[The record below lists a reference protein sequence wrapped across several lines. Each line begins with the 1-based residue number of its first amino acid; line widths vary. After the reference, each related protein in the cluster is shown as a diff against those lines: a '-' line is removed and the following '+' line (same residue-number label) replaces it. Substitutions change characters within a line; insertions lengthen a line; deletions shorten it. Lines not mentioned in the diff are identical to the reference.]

1 MSVERPAAGDTS
13 FGDSGPTS
21 GQARRPVIDDRRPA
35 SMPTRRCS
43 IGQSPISD
51 PSASLRTS
59 LQFPDLSIIIVSWNV
74 CELLR
79 ACLQAIVR
87 GRGTLNVEVVVVDS
101 GSTDG
106 SVAMVAEAFPWVQ
119 LVTCQDNVGFPMGNN
134 LGIAR
139 ASGRHILLLNPD
151 TEVQAGALSAMVDY
165 LESHVDVGVVGPQL
179 LNADGSI
186 QSSRRRF
193 PTLVTA
199 FFESTWLQ
207 GIAPAAVLR
216 RYYALDLPN
225 DEAADVDWLMGACLM
240 VRGQVVEEVGGLD
253 EAYFMYSE
261 ELDWCRRIKAGGWRV
276 VYLPAARVLHHV
288 GKSSEQAVTAR
299 HVNFQRAKLRYFRKY
314 HGRPAA
320 AVLRVFLMAN
330 YAWQLGLE
338 VAKGV
343 AGHQRQLRWQ
353 RVRAYWQVLRSGL
366 RPAGY

>member
-1 MSVERPAAGDTS
+1 MSIKRPTTGGPS
-13 FGDSGPTS
+13 FEDSGPSS
-21 GQARRPVIDDRRPA
+21 GQARRRA
-35 SMPTRRCS
+35 SIS
-43 IGQSPISD
+43 NLQSPISN
-51 PSASLRTS
+51 
-59 LQFPDLSIIIVSWNV
+59 LQSPDVSIIIVSWNV

-79 ACLQAIVR
+79 TCLQAIAH
-87 GRGTLNVEVVVVDS
+87 GRRTLDAETIVVDS

-106 SVAMVAEAFPWVQ
+106 SAMMVQQEFPWVQ
-119 LVTCQDNVGFPMGNN
+119 LVTCNENVGFPMGNN

-139 ASGRHILLLNPD
+139 ASGRHIVLLNPD
-151 TEVQAGALSAMVDY
+151 TEVQAGALSTMVDY
-165 LESHVDVGVVGPQL
+165 LERHADVGVVGPQL
-179 LNADGSI
+179 LNLDGSV

-193 PTLVTA
+193 PTLATA

-216 RYYALDLPN
+216 RYYTLDLP
-225 DEAADVDWLMGACLM
+225 DEEAADVDWLMGACLM
-240 VRGQVVEEVGGLD
+240 VRRQVIDQVGGLD

-261 ELDWCRRIKAGGWRV
+261 ELDWCRRIKTAGWRV
-276 VYLPAARVLHHV
+276 VYLPAAKVLHHV

-314 HGRPAA
+314 HGRLAA
-320 AVLRVFLMAN
+320 AVLRVFLLAN

-338 VAKGV
+338 AAKGV
-343 AGHQRQLRWQ
+343 AGHQRRLRWQ